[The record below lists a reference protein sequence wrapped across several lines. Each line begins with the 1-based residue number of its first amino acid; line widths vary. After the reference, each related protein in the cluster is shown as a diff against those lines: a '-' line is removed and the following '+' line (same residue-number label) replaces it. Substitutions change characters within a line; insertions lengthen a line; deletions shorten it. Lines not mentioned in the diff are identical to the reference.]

1 MLIHRLIFVSLINF
15 SEVETDLMF
24 TDDELASM
32 NGAKMVP
39 NLKSRLQEELEK
51 RVTDQIIFESFIIS
65 HLVHLIE

>member
-1 MLIHRLIFVSLINF
+1 MLIHQLIFVSLINF

-51 RVTDQIIFESFIIS
+51 RVTD
-65 HLVHLIE
+65 